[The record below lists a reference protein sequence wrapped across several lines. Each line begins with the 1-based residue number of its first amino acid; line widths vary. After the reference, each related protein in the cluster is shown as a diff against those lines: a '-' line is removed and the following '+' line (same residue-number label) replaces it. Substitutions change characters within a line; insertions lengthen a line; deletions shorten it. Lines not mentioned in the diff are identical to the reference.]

1 MSAGTGA
8 AAIACALAVAAVPP
22 EGPAE
27 VPGGY
32 YEFRE
37 TEREPADGHE
47 KVLTGS
53 ILLPLG
59 VLRLGMGATMY
70 VISSPDYCKRVYGP
84 MTSESTCN
92 GLQTF
97 GIVGIAMGG
106 LMAITGAVF
115 LGWGLK
121 QRMQHRRWQQGH
133 GLALSPMV
141 GREVR
146 GLSFGFRF

>member
-8 AAIACALAVAAVPP
+8 VVACALAVAALPP

-27 VPGGY
+27 APGGY
-32 YEFRE
+32 YEYRE
-37 TEREPADGHE
+37 LEREPDDGRE
-47 KVLTGS
+47 KVITGS
-53 ILLPLG
+53 ILFPLG
-59 VLRLGMGATMY
+59 LLRLGMGATMY

-106 LMAITGAVF
+106 LMAVTGAVF

-121 QRMQHRRWQQGH
+121 QRARHERWQKGH
-133 GLALSPMV
+133 SLSLAPMMN
-141 GREVR
+141 REVR
-146 GLSFGFRF
+146 GFSFGFRF